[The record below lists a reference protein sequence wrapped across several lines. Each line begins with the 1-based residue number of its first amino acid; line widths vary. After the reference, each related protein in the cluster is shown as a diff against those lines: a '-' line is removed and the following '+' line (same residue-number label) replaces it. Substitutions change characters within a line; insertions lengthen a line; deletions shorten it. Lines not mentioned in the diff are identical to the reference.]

1 MERFKKIQILYMGLI
16 SLTFFPLITF
26 SAPTDFK
33 DVILI
38 IVNILAAVLPILILL
53 SIIYFLWGLTQYLK
67 ADKEKQPEAK
77 SVMIN
82 GIIAFFVMTSVWG
95 LVGLLVNTFET
106 GANKPAG
113 LSSDFFDNDIST
125 GVKSILFSSEEQI
138 LEDAPIITP
147 PN

>member
-1 MERFKKIQILYMGLI
+1 MGLI